1 MEAKCRMCGE
11 PVSADGYNHG
21 GCLDQSGP
29 TQIPPSQIFDTAE
42 VGVLPRPPIFNPHEP
57 TGPVSG
63 GFLRGVTVG
72 GELRVVSK
80 TGGAKGSKMARFDLL
95 PPAAVKEIAEHFGKG
110 AAKYADRNWEKGYAW
125 SLSYAALQRHL
136 HAFWGGE
143 DIDPET
149 GSHHLAAAG
158 FHVLALLENRRI
170 NPQFD
175 DRPGKGAK

>member
-1 MEAKCRMCGE
+1 M
-11 PVSADGYNHG
+11 PDGGRKDDTEKLRYD
-21 GCLDQSGP
+21 L
-29 TQIPPSQIFDTAE
+29 IPP
-42 VGVLPRPPIFNPHEP
+42 RPLEALAQ
-57 TGPVSG
+57 VY
-63 GFLRGVTVG
+63 TV
-72 GELRVVSK
+72 
-80 TGGAKGSKMARFDLL
+80 
-95 PPAAVKEIAEHFGKG
+95 G
-110 AAKYADRNWEKGYAW
+110 AAKYEDRNWEKGYAW